1 MPAHAATAAAETRS
15 NRASREGLPRRRKP
29 ARRSEILAAAR
40 ACFAAHPYDEASIS
54 GIAAAAGCVEG
65 TIYTYFRNKREL
77 FDAVLADFFDGL
89 VADVEPHIAAIEGT
103 RERLRFLIA
112 RHLRIALD
120 DPGLGALVVREAR
133 SPGAYFGSKLH
144 ALNRRYSRYLLET
157 LEDGVRR
164 GELRPDLDPA
174 MARDLIFGGLEHWTF
189 NERGRQRSFDPAAV
203 AERLVAL
210 LLDGWA
216 PDAQAA
222 PVAESMC
229 GADPAGADREPTG
242 SKA

>member
-1 MPAHAATAAAETRS
+1 MPAHAAAEPGPS
-15 NRASREGLPRRRKP
+15 RARREGLPRRRKP

-54 GIAAAAGCVEG
+54 DIAAAAGCVEG

-89 VADVEPHIAAIEGT
+89 VADVEPRIAGIQGT
-103 RERLRFLIA
+103 RDRLRFLIA

-164 GELRPDLDPA
+164 GELRADLDPA

-203 AERLVAL
+203 AERLVGL

-216 PDAQAA
+216 TGGPAA
-222 PVAESMC
+222 SASESFRED
-229 GADPAGADREPTG
+229 GPRGPRLEPTG
-242 SKA
+242 SRE

>member
-1 MPAHAATAAAETRS
+1 MPAHAATAAAEPGS
-15 NRASREGLPRRRKP
+15 SRAQREGLPRRRKP
-29 ARRSEILAAAR
+29 ARRSEILTAAR

-54 GIAAAAGCVEG
+54 DIAAAAGCVEG

-77 FDAVLADFFDGL
+77 YDAVLADFFDGL
-89 VADVEPHIAAIEGT
+89 VADVEPRIAAIAGT
-103 RERLRFLIA
+103 RDRLRFLIA

-144 ALNRRYSRYLLET
+144 ALNRRYSRFLLET

-164 GELRPDLDPA
+164 GELRHDLDPA

-189 NERGRQRSFDPAAV
+189 NERGRQRSFDPGAV

-216 PDAQAA
+216 PNALAA
-222 PVAESMC
+222 PAAESIGGAGPT
-229 GADPAGADREPTG
+229 GADCESTG

>member
-1 MPAHAATAAAETRS
+1 MPAPAAEAAI
-15 NRASREGLPRRRKP
+15 ASGAPRPRREGLPRRRKA

-40 ACFAAHPYDEASIS
+40 DCFSARPYDETSIS
-54 GIAAAAGCVEG
+54 EIAAAAGCVEG

-77 FDAVLADFFDGL
+77 FDAVLADFFDRL
-89 VADVEPHIAAIEGT
+89 VADVEPRITLIHAT
-103 RERLRFLIA
+103 RDRIRFLIE

-144 ALNRRYSRYLLET
+144 ALNRRYSRFLLET

-164 GELRPDLDPA
+164 GELRPDIDPA
-174 MARDLIFGGLEHWTF
+174 MARDLVFGGLEHWTF
-189 NERGRQRSFDPAAV
+189 NERGRRRSFDPTAV
-203 AERLVAL
+203 ADRLVGL

-216 PDAQAA
+216 C
-222 PVAESMC
+222 S
-229 GADPAGADREPTG
+229 GATVPTSLPSRRIDPTEAGLEQKG
-242 SKA
+242 SSE